1 MIKVV
6 AKNFLKEGTKEE
18 VLEIFKE
25 LVAETVK
32 EKGCIKYEVFEDLK
46 NPNILSMI
54 EEWESMED
62 LTAHM
67 NSEHFKKLVPS
78 LAKFMEKEGEINL
91 YKKYSL

>member
-18 VLEIFKE
+18 VLKIFKE
-25 LVAETVK
+25 LVEKTVE

-46 NPNILSMI
+46 NSNILSMI

-67 NSEHFKKLVPS
+67 NSEHFKRLVPV
-78 LAKFMEKEGEINL
+78 LGKFMEKEGEINL